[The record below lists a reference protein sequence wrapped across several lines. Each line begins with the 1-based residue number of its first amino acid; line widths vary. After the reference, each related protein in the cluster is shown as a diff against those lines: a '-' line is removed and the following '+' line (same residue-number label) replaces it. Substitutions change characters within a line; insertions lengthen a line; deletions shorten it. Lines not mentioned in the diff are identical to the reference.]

1 MSEKSIATELKERLH
16 KIDED
21 IADSITAELIK
32 DAQKPFTQK
41 DIIVGEINR
50 IMLKY
55 ENIAEDCFQELDEEA
70 DGCFYLA
77 KVNVC
82 EEILQF
88 IANMP

>member
-1 MSEKSIATELKERLH
+1 MSEKSIATELKER
-16 KIDED
+16 
-21 IADSITAELIK
+21 
-32 DAQKPFTQK
+32 
-41 DIIVGEINR
+41 IVGEINR

-55 ENIAEDCFQELDEEA
+55 EIIAEDCFQELDGED

>member
-1 MSEKSIATELKERLH
+1 MGGVKNHNNITLMLG
-16 KIDED
+16 DEPE
-21 IADSITAELIK
+21 IIVRV
-32 DAQKPFTQK
+32 K

-55 ENIAEDCFQELDEEA
+55 ENIAEDCFQELDGEA

>member
-1 MSEKSIATELKERLH
+1 MGGVKNHNNITLMLG
-16 KIDED
+16 DEPE
-21 IADSITAELIK
+21 IIVRV
-32 DAQKPFTQK
+32 K

-55 ENIAEDCFQELDEEA
+55 ENIAEDCFQELDGED

>member
-1 MSEKSIATELKERLH
+1 MSEKSIATELKER
-16 KIDED
+16 
-21 IADSITAELIK
+21 
-32 DAQKPFTQK
+32 
-41 DIIVGEINR
+41 IVGEINR

-55 ENIAEDCFQELDEEA
+55 ENIAEDCFQELDGED